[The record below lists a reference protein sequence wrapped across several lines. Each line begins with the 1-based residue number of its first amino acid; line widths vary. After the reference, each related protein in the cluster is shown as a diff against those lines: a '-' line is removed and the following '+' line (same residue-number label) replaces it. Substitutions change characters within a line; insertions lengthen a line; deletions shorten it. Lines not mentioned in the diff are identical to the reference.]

1 VLAACEGL
9 ENKSQDLLL
18 RLQIRTEQCSVTSLT
33 FEEHSIV
40 FSWKR
45 LHNYLSL
52 QLPTTPTCLK
62 KTIKKHTHIL
72 CAFSPFP
79 TNIILP
85 TCQPTLQA
93 TKRNCRVCIACF
105 PQFPTTTTTNCH
117 VLCLWWVE
125 CYTCE
130 FAKPDYLHEHIH
142 SSLDWCMSQLT
153 C

>member
-1 VLAACEGL
+1 MNLISLHFDIHC
-9 ENKSQDLLL
+9 LL
-18 RLQIRTEQCSVTSLT
+18 RKERKEKTPQCWCVGCLWGTREQVSRSPLRSQIRTEQCSTATLI

-52 QLPTTPTCLK
+52 QLPTTPRVWK

-93 TKRNCRVCIACF
+93 TKKNCRVCIACF
-105 PQFPTTTTTNCH
+105 PQFPTTTTTANCH

-125 CYTCE
+125 C
-130 FAKPDYLHEHIH
+130 
-142 SSLDWCMSQLT
+142 
-153 C
+153 